1 MSEVGAVGTCVSR
14 DVVKVVRSVLGPGS
28 VMGGAT
34 HDRHMVPVITAFE
47 ANSWQCHM
55 SGRGGRSS
63 TPMYVPTR
71 RVASLLVPIP
81 SCARAQYRVLSGGV
95 HRNHGRLMDER
106 EFFSS
111 HL

>member
-55 SGRGGRSS
+55 SGRGPFIHAHVRANPSRSVTVGSHPKLRASPISS
-63 TPMYVPTR
+63 TERGTSKP
-71 RVASLLVPIP
+71 
-81 SCARAQYRVLSGGV
+81 RAP
-95 HRNHGRLMDER
+95 
-106 EFFSS
+106 
-111 HL
+111 